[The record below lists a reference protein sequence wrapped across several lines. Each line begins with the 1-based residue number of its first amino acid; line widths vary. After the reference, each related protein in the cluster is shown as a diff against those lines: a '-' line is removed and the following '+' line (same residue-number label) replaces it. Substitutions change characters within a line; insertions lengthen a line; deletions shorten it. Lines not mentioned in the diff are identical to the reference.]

1 MTTTQQDK
9 PAAVRQD
16 APAPPEPLTPLND
29 NRAEMAI
36 ETADQV
42 LEITA
47 DQRFWTKAQR
57 SALASIGLA
66 NAPTHEQVA
75 FFHICKSTG
84 LDPFRREI
92 YYIGRTRKVYNKPDE
107 LIYTAQTG
115 IDGFR
120 HIGQRTKRFIRR
132 QGPFWTG
139 PEDDPKWWVEGE
151 DGINRRRWVD
161 VWLGE
166 EHPAGAMCRIEH
178 YSIAGD
184 RTVSQAVALFKEFAV
199 TKDEWTRDP
208 YTGDGTRTG
217 NKILS
222 GLWPV
227 MGTHMIGKVAEAQAW
242 RVAFPR
248 ELTGIYEHDEM
259 GRADAE
265 QRELARDEGTARRR
279 AARSEASQP
288 GPVVIRGTVVESTT
302 GDRDPEADPDG
313 DQPSPSPD
321 DAAGPPTLEEL
332 RAEVRAYAAALGR
345 NVTQIT
351 RRWRES
357 NGKNTTEATPEELSQ
372 LLDGLRDHAVAALR
386 EYNED
391 AAQYLAVG
399 GMLVRRNPDHRAWG
413 RSAADQA

>member
-9 PAAVRQD
+9 PAAARQD

-36 ETADQV
+36 QTADQV

-92 YYIGRTRKVYNKPDE
+92 YYIARKRKVGKQEE
-107 LIYTAQTG
+107 LFYTAQTG

-166 EHPAGAMCRIEH
+166 EHPAAAMCRIEH

-199 TKDEWTRDP
+199 TKDEWTRDA
-208 YTGDGTRTG
+208 YGEGQRTG

-222 GLWPV
+222 GLWPG

-242 RVAFPR
+242 RIAFPR

-259 GRADAE
+259 GRADVE
-265 QRELARDEGTARRR
+265 QRELAREEGAARRR
-279 AARSEASQP
+279 AARSESSQP

-302 GDRDPEADPDG
+302 EDRDPETDPDG
-313 DQPSPSPD
+313 DQQPSPSQD
-321 DAAGPPTLEEL
+321 DAAGPPTFEEL
-332 RAEVRAYAAALGR
+332 RAELRAYAAALGR
-345 NVTQIT
+345 NVTQVT

-372 LLDGLRDHAVAALR
+372 LLDGLRDHVVAALR
-386 EYNED
+386 AYNED
-391 AAQYLAVG
+391 AAQYLAAG
-399 GMLVRRNPDHRAWG
+399 GMLVRQNPDHRAWG
-413 RSAADQA
+413 RRAADQA